1 MGKQNTV
8 RRHKLAI
15 SKLKTP
21 KLLAI
26 CALSAVALAAF
37 SMTSCTKNSA
47 NSSYEI
53 PSDIAQGSVD
63 AKVVMVEYASVTCP
77 HCADFTKDIMPSI
90 KTKYIDTGKIR
101 YVFREFPTPPIEIAS
116 AGHLLA
122 RCVAPNK
129 REAVLN
135 TLMAQQREIV
145 TQAAGPNGAKQALL
159 NIAASVGMSEG
170 DFDKCMQDEA
180 KLQTLVDIRNYAIEK
195 DNISG
200 TPTIFVNG
208 KAVPQPVGRGH
219 YIVEDLS
226 KLIDEALAK
235 TGGSAK

>member
-1 MGKQNTV
+1 MAFSRLQ
-8 RRHKLAI
+8 
-15 SKLKTP
+15 TP
-21 KLLAI
+21 RLVAI
-26 CALSAVALAAF
+26 CALSAVAMATF
-37 SMTSCTKNSA
+37 SIASCSKDGA
-47 NSSYEI
+47 QSSYEI
-53 PSDIAQGSVD
+53 PSDIPQGSAD

-77 HCADFTKDIMPSI
+77 HCADFGKDIMPSI

-135 TLMAQQREIV
+135 TLMTQQREIV
-145 TQAAGPNGAKQALL
+145 TQAQGPNGAKQALL
-159 NIAASVGMSEG
+159 NIAASVGMSES

-180 KLQTLVDIRNYAIEK
+180 KLQTLVDVRNYAIDK

-200 TPTIFVNG
+200 TPTIFING
-208 KAVPQPVGRGH
+208 KNVPQPVGRSH
-219 YIVEDLS
+219 YIVEDVS

>member
-1 MGKQNTV
+1 MTT
-8 RRHKLAI
+8 

-21 KLLAI
+21 KLFAI
-26 CALSAVALAAF
+26 CALSALTLATF
-37 SMTSCTKNSA
+37 SMVSCSKNGA

-53 PSDIAQGSVD
+53 PSDIAQGSAD

-77 HCADFTKDIMPSI
+77 HCADFGKDIMPSI

-135 TLMAQQREIV
+135 TLMTQQREIV

-159 NIAASVGMSEG
+159 NIAASVGMSET

-195 DNISG
+195 DNIGG

-208 KAVPQPVGRGH
+208 KIVPQPVGRGN
-219 YIVEDLS
+219 YVVEDVS

-235 TGGSAK
+235 TGGAAK

>member
-1 MGKQNTV
+1 
-8 RRHKLAI
+8 LAL

-26 CALSAVALAAF
+26 CVLGAASVAALSV
-37 SMTSCTKNSA
+37 TSCAKGGA
-47 NSSYEI
+47 ASSYEI
-53 PSDIAQGSVD
+53 PSDIAQGSAD

-77 HCADFTKDIMPSI
+77 HCADFGKDVMPGI

-135 TLMAQQREIV
+135 TLMTQQREIV
-145 TQAAGPNGAKQALL
+145 TQAQGPNGAKQALL

-180 KLQTLVDIRNYAIEK
+180 KLQTLVDVRNYAIEK

-208 KAVPQPVGRGH
+208 KVVPQPVGRSH
-219 YIVEDLS
+219 YIVEDVS

-235 TGGSAK
+235 TGGSSK